1 MTTYYNEL
9 EPFAVA
15 WLRNLAAAGH
25 ISPGRI
31 DGRSIKDVQ
40 AADLTEHTRAHFF
53 AGVGGW
59 ERALD
64 LAGVPADLSVWTG
77 SCPCQPF
84 SSAGAKRGTA
94 DERHLW
100 PVWRRLIDQCKPA
113 VIFGEQVASPLGRT
127 WLAAVRADLEALGY
141 VVGAADLCAA
151 GAGAPHIRQRLWFG
165 AVHRSAI
172 GRLADSYSAGL
183 DRERPPRLHDQ
194 GARRDHD
201 GGCGPAERLGHPGSD
216 GDREHA
222 GELPAHEG
230 KHVLRGTDSHH
241 APVSPSVDN
250 GLADM
255 QSGGCGV
262 LRGTVEPGQVRHP
275 DRSGDASERLAD
287 AAGGQ
292 LPQPG
297 RGTQTRDGARPVG
310 SDPAGGWPSSTAGD
324 WSTADWLF
332 CRDAKWRSVEP
343 GTFPLVDGLST
354 RVGRL
359 RAYGNAIVPQV
370 AAAFVES
377 FIEAV
382 VEGVTE

>member
-1 MTTYYNEL
+1 M
-9 EPFAVA
+9 A

-31 DGRSIKDVQ
+31 DGRSIKDVR

-64 LAGVPADLSVWTG
+64 LAGVPADLIVWTG

-84 SSAGAKRGTA
+84 SSAGSKRGTA

-113 VIFGEQVASPLGRT
+113 VIFGEQVASPLGRA

-172 GRLADSYSAGL
+172 GRLADAGCPSVQRVRL
-183 DRERPPRLHDQ
+183 PREAPAAA
-194 GARRDHD
+194 GEARSEAQKRQR
-201 GGCGPAERLGHPGSD
+201 GGLAHRPGSAS
-216 GDREHA
+216 R
-222 GELPAHEG
+222 
-230 KHVLRGTDSHH
+230 
-241 APVSPSVDN
+241 

-275 DRSGDASERLAD
+275 DR
-287 AAGGQ
+287 
-292 LPQPG
+292 
-297 RGTQTRDGARPVG
+297 G
-310 SDPAGGWPSSTAGD
+310 SDALEHWPSSPAGD
-324 WSTADWLF
+324 WSTADWLL
-332 CRDAKWRSVEP
+332 CRDAKWRPVEP

-370 AAAFVES
+370 AAAFVEGFFDS
-377 FIEAV
+377 VIEAV
-382 VEGVTE
+382 S

>member
-1 MTTYYNEL
+1 
-9 EPFAVA
+9 VA

-31 DGRSIKDVQ
+31 DGRSIKDVR

-64 LAGVPADLSVWTG
+64 LASVPADLIVWTG

-84 SSAGAKRGTA
+84 SSAGSKRGTA

-113 VIFGEQVASPLGRT
+113 VIFGEQVASPLGRE

-165 AVHRSAI
+165 AVHRSTLADPQSLRRLK
-172 GRLADSYSAGL
+172 GGLHAARHLPAPRQEEAAGAGDGGSPCGLADSHSAGL
-183 DRERPPRLHDQ
+183 DRERPPRLHEQ

-201 GGCGPAERLGHPGSD
+201 GGCGPTERLADAGCPSVQRFRLPREAPAAAGEARSEAQKRQRGRLAHRPGSAS
-216 GDREHA
+216 R
-222 GELPAHEG
+222 
-230 KHVLRGTDSHH
+230 
-241 APVSPSVDN
+241 

-275 DRSGDASERLAD
+275 DR
-287 AAGGQ
+287 
-292 LPQPG
+292 
-297 RGTQTRDGARPVG
+297 G
-310 SDPAGGWPSSTAGD
+310 SDALEHWPSSPAGD
-324 WSTADWLF
+324 WSTADWLL
-332 CRDAKWRSVEP
+332 CRDAKWRPVEP

-370 AAAFVES
+370 AAAFVEGFFDS
-377 FIEAV
+377 VIEAV
-382 VEGVTE
+382 S

>member
-9 EPFAVA
+9 ELFAVA

-31 DGRSIKDVQ
+31 DGRSIKDVR

-84 SSAGAKRGTA
+84 SSAGSKRGTA

-127 WLAAVRADLEALGY
+127 WLASVRADLEALGY

-151 GAGAPHIRQRLWFG
+151 GSGAPHIRQRLWFG
-165 AVHRSAI
+165 AVHRSTLADPQSLRRLK
-172 GRLADSYSAGL
+172 GGLHAARHLPAPRQEEAAGAGDGGSPCGLADSHSAGL
-183 DRERPPRLHDQ
+183 DRERPPRLHGE

-201 GGCGPAERLGHPGSD
+201 GGCGPTER
-216 GDREHA
+216 
-222 GELPAHEG
+222 
-230 KHVLRGTDSHH
+230 
-241 APVSPSVDN
+241 
-250 GLADM
+250 LADM

-262 LRGTVEPGQVRHP
+262 LRGTLEPGQVRHP
-275 DRSGDASERLAD
+275 D
-287 AAGGQ
+287 
-292 LPQPG
+292 P
-297 RGTQTRDGARPVG
+297 G
-310 SDPAGGWPSSTAGD
+310 SDALEHWPSSPAGD
-324 WSTADWLF
+324 WSTADWLL
-332 CRDAKWRSVEP
+332 CRDARWRPVEP

-377 FIEAV
+377 FIDSVIEAV
-382 VEGVTE
+382 S

>member
-1 MTTYYNEL
+1 MSAFYNEIDTYAA
-9 EPFAVA
+9 P

-25 ISPGRI
+25 ITPGVV
-31 DGRSIKDVQ
+31 DDRSIEDI
-40 AADLTEHTRAHFF
+40 APEDLAGVSRAHFF
-53 AGVGGW
+53 AGIGGW
-59 ERALD
+59 DYALQ
-64 LAGVPADLSVWTG
+64 LAGWPPGMPVWTG

-84 SSAGAKRGTA
+84 SVSGKGRGTA

-100 PVWRRLIDQCKPA
+100 PEWRRLISECAPPA
-113 VIFGEQVASPLGRT
+113 LFGEQVASPLGRT

-151 GAGAPHIRQRLWFG
+151 GAGAAHIRQRIWFG

-183 DRERPPRLHDQ
+183 DRERPPRLHEQ

-201 GGCGPAERLGHPGSD
+201 GGPGPTER
-216 GDREHA
+216 
-222 GELPAHEG
+222 
-230 KHVLRGTDSHH
+230 
-241 APVSPSVDN
+241 
-250 GLADM
+250 LADM

-275 DRSGDASERLAD
+275 DRSSDAPERLAD

-297 RGTQTRDGARPVG
+297 RKAQARDGARPVG
-310 SDPAGGWPSSTAGD
+310 SDPAGGWPSSPAGD
-324 WSTADWLF
+324 WSTADWLL
-332 CRDAKWRSVEP
+332 CRDAKWRPVEP
-343 GTFPLVDGLST
+343 GTFPLVDGIPH

-359 RAYGNAIVPQV
+359 RAYGNAIVPQL
-370 AAAFVES
+370 AAAFIQS
-377 FIEAV
+377 FIEAAQEAV
-382 VEGVTE
+382 WR

>member
-1 MTTYYNEL
+1 M
-9 EPFAVA
+9 A

-31 DGRSIKDVQ
+31 DGRSIKDVR

-64 LAGVPADLSVWTG
+64 LASVPADLIVWTG

-84 SSAGAKRGTA
+84 SSAGSKRGTA

-113 VIFGEQVASPLGRT
+113 VIFGEQVASPLGRA

-165 AVHRSAI
+165 AVHRST
-172 GRLADSYSAGL
+172 LADPQSLRRLKGGLHAARHLPAPRQEEAAGA
-183 DRERPPRLHDQ
+183 
-194 GARRDHD
+194 GD
-201 GGCGPAERLGHPGSD
+201 GGSPCGLADAGCPSVQRVRLPREAPAA
-216 GDREHA
+216 A
-222 GELPAHEG
+222 GEARSEAQKRQRRGLAH
-230 KHVLRGTDSHH
+230 R
-241 APVSPSVDN
+241 PSSASR

-262 LRGTVEPGQVRHP
+262 LRGTQE
-275 DRSGDASERLAD
+275 
-287 AAGGQ
+287 
-292 LPQPG
+292 
-297 RGTQTRDGARPVG
+297 RDGARPVG
-310 SDPAGGWPSSTAGD
+310 SDPAGSWPSSPAGD
-324 WSTADWLF
+324 WSTADWLR
-332 CRDAKWRSVEP
+332 CRDAKWRPVEP

-370 AAAFVES
+370 AAAFVEGFFDS
-377 FIEAV
+377 VIEAV
-382 VEGVTE
+382 S

>member
-1 MTTYYNEL
+1 MTTFYNEL

-64 LAGVPADLSVWTG
+64 LAGVPADLPVWTG

-183 DRERPPRLHDQ
+183 DRECPPRLHEQ

-201 GGCGPAERLGHPGSD
+201 GGCGE
-216 GDREHA
+216 
-222 GELPAHEG
+222 
-230 KHVLRGTDSHH
+230 T
-241 APVSPSVDN
+241 
-250 GLADM
+250 
-255 QSGGCGV
+255 
-262 LRGTVEPGQVRHP
+262 
-275 DRSGDASERLAD
+275 ERLAD

-292 LPQPG
+292 FPQQG
-297 RGTQTRDGARPVG
+297 RGTQERDGARPVG
-310 SDPAGGWPSSTAGD
+310 SDPAGSWPSSPAGD
-324 WSTADWLF
+324 WSTADWLL
-332 CRDAKWRSVEP
+332 CRDAKWRPVEP

-359 RAYGNAIVPQV
+359 RAYGNAIAPQV